1 MDELL
6 RNGSGYVDW
15 TAYKAMKSTEKGQD
29 QMTCNHGDICEY
41 ELKGSYEIK
50 TALVVS
56 ADWRAN
62 DRFVNVI
69 VLTEE
74 PKGQI
79 SVPITTK
86 SGVMYADCGMT
97 SFAETSRIS
106 CFIQAAKAS
115 EMKQVEEGI
124 IECLGFGGQVIE
136 KEVVK
141 EVIKEVPKEVILPLE
156 HTDLTVDLSMDL
168 AAAKKEAEIF
178 KSLYEQLLE
187 KMLKG

>member
-1 MDELL
+1 MNELL

-15 TAYKAMKSTEKGQD
+15 TAYKAMKSAEKGQN
-29 QMTCNHGDICEY
+29 QMTCNHGDIVEY
-41 ELKGSYEIK
+41 EMK
-50 TALVVS
+50 TGEAKLAIVVS

-69 VLTEE
+69 VMTDE

-79 SVPITTK
+79 VVPITTK
-86 SGVMYADCGMT
+86 SGIMYADCGMT
-97 SFAETSRIS
+97 SFAETSRIG
-106 CFIQAAKAS
+106 CFVQAAKES
-115 EMKQVEEGI
+115 ELNELEAGI
-124 IECLGFGGQVIE
+124 IECLGFGAQVIE
-136 KEVVK
+136 KEVIK
-141 EVIKEVPKEVILPLE
+141 EVIKEVPKEVVLPLE